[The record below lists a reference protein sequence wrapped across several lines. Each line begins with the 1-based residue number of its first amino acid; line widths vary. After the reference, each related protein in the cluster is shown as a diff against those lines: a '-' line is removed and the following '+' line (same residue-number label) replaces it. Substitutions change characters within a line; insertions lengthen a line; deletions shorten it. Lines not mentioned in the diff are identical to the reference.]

1 MKERE
6 QVRRRRD
13 EFEEEVSELSRKLRL
28 GLITL
33 VAWQI
38 AMKQA
43 IKRYHTDCA
52 LIAEKLAT
60 VNWTEVSERV
70 KAQYQW
76 LGGFAQDI
84 ADKVGEG
91 WEPTTAIDA
100 RARLYGAAGLAT
112 FFVVLGRL
120 KKWVRWVTSGD
131 AGVCDDCKTLESL
144 GWMLYEDLPTH
155 PGQGATICNGGCRC
169 SLEYAHRI
177 KEE

>member
-13 EFEEEVSELSRKLRL
+13 EFEKEVSELSRRLRL

-38 AMKQA
+38 AMKLA
-43 IKRYHTDCA
+43 IKQFHIDCA
-52 LIAEKLAT
+52 LIAESLAV
-60 VNWTEVSERV
+60 VNWTKVGERIRE
-70 KAQYQW
+70 QYRW
-76 LGGFAQDI
+76 LGRFAQDV
-84 ADKVGEG
+84 AGKVDGG

-112 FFVVLGRL
+112 FFIILGRL
-120 KKWVRWVTSGD
+120 EKWVRWVTSGD

-144 GWMLYEDLPTH
+144 GWMLYEDLWTE
-155 PGQGATICNGGCRC
+155 PGGGATVCNGSCRC
-169 SLEYAHRI
+169 SLLYSNRLREG
-177 KEE
+177 

>member
-1 MKERE
+1 VKERE

-13 EFEEEVSELSRKLRL
+13 EFEKEVTELGRRLRL
-28 GLITL
+28 GLIAL
-33 VAWQI
+33 AAWQI
-38 AMKQA
+38 AMKLA
-43 IKRYHTDCA
+43 IKRYHIDCA

-60 VNWTEVSERV
+60 VSWTEVSERV

-84 ADKVGEG
+84 ADKVEEG

-120 KKWVRWVTSGD
+120 KKWVKWVTSGD
-131 AGVCDDCKTLESL
+131 AAVCEDCTALEAL
-144 GWMLYEDLPTH
+144 GWMLYEELPTV
-155 PGQGATICNGGCRC
+155 PGNSDTICNGGCRC
-169 SLEYAHRI
+169 DLVYGQQEGG
-177 KEE
+177 